1 MKRMLQRIGGD
12 DTSKRA
18 GNHYS
23 SANRRAT
30 ASRLASDAA
39 MGKFP
44 MRPDEEEA
52 LRKQRES
59 KYKSNSQR
67 GVNVPRPVSNYEPPP
82 RVAFVPHRKT
92 GEQIREEHNNF
103 ERDACPRY
111 VPTQSSDE
119 KKDELALRN
128 QYNGRTPKEIAAEA
142 EALKRTAAAREAT
155 VATPA
160 DTPAALRAQIA
171 DELVERQDFL
181 AAMQKAAAPMLISM
195 PPRPHARSVSS
206 RRTRLC
212 SRSAAGAPS

>member
-1 MKRMLQRIGGD
+1 MHP
-12 DTSKRA
+12 S
-18 GNHYS
+18 
-23 SANRRAT
+23 
-30 ASRLASDAA
+30 
-39 MGKFP
+39 
-44 MRPDEEEA
+44 EA
-52 LRKQRES
+52 
-59 KYKSNSQR
+59 
-67 GVNVPRPVSNYEPPP
+67 PPTP
-82 RVAFVPHRKT
+82 ALW
-92 GEQIREEHNNF
+92 QEEHNNF